1 VNQENIKIIR
11 HQNLIENIKKELDY
25 KNNRL
30 REYKEKLEA
39 DQYRMLGEE
48 RAAINVQDEIRQTDS
63 ALVESYRQKKE
74 FNEALSV
81 SEQAYFQAKSVITQI
96 EDDLRSVQ
104 KELNQAQH
112 IIQQLKDEFTELKFK
127 ISGVGE
133 RLKIE
138 FNIPVNDIINRE

>member
-1 VNQENIKIIR
+1 
-11 HQNLIENIKKELDY
+11 
-25 KNNRL
+25 
-30 REYKEKLEA
+30 
-39 DQYRMLGEE
+39 
-48 RAAINVQDEIRQTDS
+48 
-63 ALVESYRQKKE
+63 
-74 FNEALSV
+74 NEALSG
-81 SEQAYFQAKSVITQI
+81 SEQAYFQTKSVITQI

-138 FNIPVNDIINRE
+138 FNIPVNEIINREPDPDLVYENLETDIEKLKQRIANYGDINPLALEAYNEMFERFQSIQNQKNDIVSAKDSL